1 MRFRQARASFFW
13 FTSVAALAAC
23 EPDPIEQVEVLPYE
37 GDPYPSRVEPIGYPP
52 GAVAF
57 VTDSLSDTVSVV
69 DLETGEK
76 IAARPVG
83 RNPVDLDG
91 PHHIAIDAE
100 RAFGYIG
107 LSYPIV
113 SAVGPHA
120 IHGSGVAPGWIQKL
134 RLSDLAPVG
143 QVRVD
148 NNPGDIV
155 LSHDGRRVIT
165 SHFDLLRATQNPTDL
180 AAARSTI
187 AVADP
192 SLIEGFDSPAVR
204 KITVCVAPHGMAMT
218 QPTGSPL
225 FVACYGEDKIAV
237 VDLETEGVEYVDVG
251 PGVTGF
257 GSPAYG
263 PYALL
268 LLQGEPTLV
277 VSSTAS
283 KDVRFIDTA
292 TLEVDLART
301 VTTLGAPYFP
311 TVSADGTKLLVPTQQ
326 PDALLVIDLAGVEPT
341 VTRSFSD
348 DECDLPHAIERVGD
362 GYSLVCE
369 GDKIEAGKVVV
380 LDAALEI
387 VSSTVVGVYPDAIV
401 NVTGVGQ

>member
-1 MRFRQARASFFW
+1 V
-13 FTSVAALAAC
+13 TSSSATT
-23 EPDPIEQVEVLPYE
+23 E
-37 GDPYPSRVEPIGYPP
+37 GG
-52 GAVAF
+52 
-57 VTDSLSDTVSVV
+57 
-69 DLETGEK
+69 
-76 IAARPVG
+76 
-83 RNPVDLDG
+83 
-91 PHHIAIDAE
+91 
-100 RAFGYIG
+100 
-107 LSYPIV
+107 
-113 SAVGPHA
+113 
-120 IHGSGVAPGWIQKL
+120 
-134 RLSDLAPVG
+134 
-143 QVRVD
+143 
-148 NNPGDIV
+148 
-155 LSHDGRRVIT
+155 VIT

-301 VTTLGAPYFP
+301 VTTLGRSLFP
-311 TVSADGTKLLVPTQQ
+311 DRLGPMGPSCSSRPSSPTRCSSSTWQGSSR
-326 PDALLVIDLAGVEPT
+326 PSRD
-341 VTRSFSD
+341 RFSD